1 MLWKLGIDNDVHE
14 GCDNSGIR
22 NVVYEGCDNSTIHND
37 VYECCENIGTCTT
50 NVYVLENGQ
59 THDRPEHCVR

>member
-1 MLWKLGIDNDVHE
+1 MLTEKHREI
-14 GCDNSGIR
+14 SIP
-22 NVVYEGCDNSTIHND
+22 ND

-59 THDRPEHCVR
+59 TLDRPEHCVR